1 MDDALS
7 EQYRR
12 RFAATRDYRDAVWRL
27 LVERCFQRWVGT
39 GERVLDLGC
48 GWGEFSRHIRAGSRF
63 AMDLN
68 PDAAALLDPGVHF
81 LRQDCAAPWPL
92 AAASLDVVFS
102 SNFLEHL
109 PDKAAVAATLGEARR
124 CLAPGGRIVLV
135 GPNLRHTGGAYWDF
149 WDHHVPLTE
158 RSLAELLTLCGFRVE
173 QALPR
178 FLPYTMSQGRN
189 PPLAL
194 VALYLRLPWLWP
206 LLGKQFLVVG
216 RIDAAAGAVPA

>member
-27 LVERCFQRWVGT
+27 LVERCFQRWVGPA
-39 GERVLDLGC
+39 ERVLDLGC

-135 GPNLRHTGGAYWDF
+135 GPNLRYTGGAYWDF

-216 RIDAAAGAVPA
+216 RVDAAAGAVPA

>member
-1 MDDALS
+1 VDDALS

-27 LVERCFQRWVGT
+27 LVERCFQRWVGPA
-39 GERVLDLGC
+39 ERVLDLGC

-216 RIDAAAGAVPA
+216 RVDAAAGAVPA

>member
-27 LVERCFQRWVGT
+27 LVERCFQRWVGPA
-39 GERVLDLGC
+39 ERVLDLGC

-109 PDKAAVAATLGEARR
+109 PDKAAVAATLGEACR

-158 RSLAELLTLCGFRVE
+158 RSLAELLTLCGFRIE

-216 RIDAAAGAVPA
+216 RVDAAPGEAPA

>member
-27 LVERCFQRWVGT
+27 LVERCFQRWVGPA
-39 GERVLDLGC
+39 ERVLDLGC

-216 RIDAAAGAVPA
+216 RVDAAAGAVPA

>member
-1 MDDALS
+1 MADALS

-135 GPNLRHTGGAYWDF
+135 GPNLRYTGGAYWDF

-158 RSLAELLTLCGFRVE
+158 RSLAELLTLCGFRIE

-216 RIDAAAGAVPA
+216 RVDGAAGAAPA